1 MQLEKMKVKLKTELS
16 AAEVEERYLSQ
27 YKAEMELLMQEK
39 MAHVE
44 ELRLIHADLNL
55 VSNPGDVGSSEDYRL
70 IFETAVQPVLLLL
83 YCYVCCDSIMLK
95 GYTSQ

>member
-1 MQLEKMKVKLKTELS
+1 MQLEKIKAKLKTELS

-55 VSNPGDVGSSEDYRL
+55 VSDTVLFSDTVPFSDTVLSRL
-70 IFETAVQPVLLLL
+70 ALG
-83 YCYVCCDSIMLK
+83 LK
-95 GYTSQ
+95 SV

>member
-1 MQLEKMKVKLKTELS
+1 MKAKLRSELS
-16 AAEVEERYLSQ
+16 AAEVEDHYLSQ

-55 VSNPGDVGSSEDYRL
+55 VGNSRSSLEGASRKFFCSFLNPILS
-70 IFETAVQPVLLLL
+70 
-83 YCYVCCDSIMLK
+83 
-95 GYTSQ
+95 

>member
-1 MQLEKMKVKLKTELS
+1 MRSGFSCLRQKTLQLVKMKAKLRSELS
-16 AAEVEERYLSQ
+16 AAETEDHYLSQ

-55 VSNPGDVGSSEDYRL
+55 VSNLAFVKK
-70 IFETAVQPVLLLL
+70 IIA
-83 YCYVCCDSIMLK
+83 MLVVK
-95 GYTSQ
+95 I